1 MAESDSTLTDR
12 QMHVL
17 RLRNDGHS
25 QEEIALKF
33 GTTKQNISAIEKM
46 ARKNIERA
54 ENTIKFIKTLEA
66 PVWFDVAEGTRL
78 EDIVG
83 MVYSNADTVGRGV
96 HVQYDGIA
104 LASRIRDLAKSRI
117 RHRVAIV
124 DFGIGITMSGD
135 ILVR

>member
-66 PVWFDVAEGTRL
+66 PVWFDVAEGTRPQTQIL
-78 EDIVG
+78 WAG
-83 MVYSNADTVGRGV
+83 ACMCSTTVLR
-96 HVQYDGIA
+96 
-104 LASRIRDLAKSRI
+104 SRRE
-117 RHRVAIV
+117 
-124 DFGIGITMSGD
+124 FGISRRVGYGTGW
-135 ILVR
+135 R